1 MQCLGRISI
10 ALSVLFWFERRVLD
24 IAGEPLRSAAFY
36 GAALFVGA
44 SILRNVVSGVFA
56 GPRPD
61 MEVHEEVGTLR
72 RDTVTW
78 AACGMR
84 GWRPA
89 MEDAHV
95 VAELDSSLFPDAAL
109 FAVLDGH
116 GGAEV
121 SALVSGILA
130 NEVNKV
136 ARERRRNNG
145 SEQCSLEEAL
155 LKSLPRIDARI
166 RTGPLGLLRFMP
178 ASLHPFGHVGSTACV
193 AAVDFEAQRVLV
205 ANVGDSRAMLIRRGR
220 EGRGEAIEL
229 SKDHKPED
237 PIERTRIQNA
247 GGRVV
252 KMGPCWRV
260 DGNLNLSRALGD
272 FKLKDNLALPPE
284 KQKVS
289 AFPDLEVKPYR
300 GGIQELL
307 LVGCDGLFERLDNKG
322 VAEIVWPRY
331 QSGMP
336 LQQIGKELLHACCA
350 SSTRGGQPTTFG
362 TDNETVILVRLPL
375 CKAEA
380 ADAEGVGIIPGAT
393 VRIQGLTSEA
403 GQPLNGQTGIV
414 EGPGEAGG
422 RYDVRLS
429 DGVKSFKAANL
440 RVDEEAPAGNEAK
453 SKRTRKSGS

>member
-1 MQCLGRISI
+1 MKSGLPGPWTPVMLQCLGRISI

-24 IAGEPLRSAAFY
+24 IAGEPLRTVAFY
-36 GAALFVGA
+36 GAALFVGF
-44 SILRNVVSGVFA
+44 SILRNMVSGAFA

-61 MEVHEEVGTLR
+61 MEVHEETGTLR
-72 RDTVTW
+72 RDTVSW

-95 VAELDSSLFPDAAL
+95 VAELDPSVFPDAAL

-130 NEVNKV
+130 NEVSKV
-136 ARERRRNNG
+136 ARERRRSNG
-145 SEQCSLEEAL
+145 SEQSILEEAL
-155 LKSLPRIDARI
+155 LKALPRLDAQMRA
-166 RTGPLGLLRFMP
+166 GPLGLLRFMP
-178 ASLHPFGHVGSTACV
+178 ISLHPFGHVGSTACV

-205 ANVGDSRAMLIRRGR
+205 ANVGDSRAMLIRPGR
-220 EGRGEAIEL
+220 DRRGEAIEL

-237 PIERTRIQNA
+237 PIEKKRIQNA

-252 KMGPCWRV
+252 RPQGPHGCWRV

-272 FKLKDNLALPPE
+272 FKLKDNPSLPPE

-307 LVGCDGLFERLDNKG
+307 LVGCDGLFERLDSKG

-350 SSTRGGQPTTFG
+350 SPGRGGQPTTFG

-380 ADAEGVGIIPGAT
+380 ADAEAAGAT
-393 VRIQGLTSEA
+393 VRIHGATSEV
-403 GQPLNGQTGIV
+403 GIWLFI
-414 EGPGEAGG
+414 GMFCWP
-422 RYDVRLS
+422 RI
-429 DGVKSFKAANL
+429 
-440 RVDEEAPAGNEAK
+440 
-453 SKRTRKSGS
+453 